1 MKSKS
6 RILLISTIII
16 FVLTIFIGTSYSLW
30 QAINTQ
36 KDSNVVTTSCFDI
49 EFRDG
54 NNINIENAYPISDE
68 KGLQKIPY
76 NLKLKSNCELGS
88 SFKIVV
94 NPLKSNTL
102 DSQFIKLA
110 IKENDNLKFAPK
122 TINELQVNN
131 EYDISKYSSSYTIL
145 EDNLYSKQEKEYKI
159 YLWMNIDAT
168 NSEMNKT
175 FKANFMIIN
184 TANSDIVSLDKKIL
198 NNNGGKEYIENK
210 GNPDFSKTS
219 VTQAYYDKLEDKTN
233 YTVDT
238 GMYST
243 EDDYGTSYY
252 FRGAVDNN
260 NVIFANFCWQ
270 IIRITGNN
278 SIRLIYNGIPDN
290 GTCPKVYGS
299 DSGISSGIF
308 NNSNDNAYVGYMYGT
323 VGSDNYNDTHANL
336 NSSNAKNKVDTWF
349 ENNLKEYQSLLTDT
363 LFCGDRS
370 IADKEGYWSSDDTAK
385 GYGKEV
391 TYYGAYARSNFSNN
405 PELKNK
411 PTLKCLNKNDR
422 YTVNDSNIGNAN
434 LTYPIALINADEI
447 ALAGGLGDVDNKGF
461 YLYTDAYTVSM
472 SASYFFSSKP
482 RVIFINRTGSFS
494 VGSKTFTNNGSFIL
508 RPIINLTPYIQTTG
522 NGTVND
528 PFVVKT
534 E

>member
-6 RILLISTIII
+6 KLLLISIIII
-16 FVLTIFIGTSYSLW
+16 FILTIFIGTSYSLW
-30 QAINTQ
+30 QIINTQ
-36 KDSNVVTTSCFDI
+36 EENNVVTTSCFNI
-49 EFRDG
+49 EFSGD
-54 NNINIENAYPISDE
+54 NDINIENTYPISDE

-76 NLKLKSNCELGS
+76 SLKLKNDCELGS
-88 SFKIVV
+88 SFKIII
-94 NPLKSNTL
+94 NSLKSNTL
-102 DSQFIKLA
+102 NNNYIKLA
-110 IKENDNLKFAPK
+110 IKENDNLKFTPK
-122 TINELQVNN
+122 TINKLQVND
-131 EYDISKYSSSYTIL
+131 EYDTSKFSSSYTIL
-145 EDNLYSKQEKEYKI
+145 EDNLYSEQEKEYKI
-159 YLWMNIDAT
+159 YLWMDIDAT
-168 NSEMNKT
+168 NSEMNKI

-184 TANSDIVSLDKKIL
+184 TVNSDIVSLDKKIL
-198 NNNGGKEYIENK
+198 DNNGGKEYIENK
-210 GNPDFSKTS
+210 GNPDFSKAS
-219 VTQAYYDKLEDKTN
+219 VTQAYYDKLEDKNN

-299 DSGISSGIF
+299 NSGISSDIF

-323 VGSDNYNDTHANL
+323 IGSDNYNDTHANL

-370 IADKEGYWSSDDTAK
+370 IADKEGYWASDDTAK
-385 GYGKEV
+385 GYRKEV

-405 PELKNK
+405 SELKNK

-422 YTVNDSNIGNAN
+422 YTVNNNNMGNAS
-434 LTYPIALINADEI
+434 LTYPVAIINADEI
-447 ALAGGLGDVDNKGF
+447 ALAGGLGGIINKNF
-461 YLYTDAYTVSM
+461 YLFTGSYTVSM
-472 SASYFFSSKP
+472 SASYFFNNES
-482 RVIFINRTGSFS
+482 RIIFINSYGSYS
-494 VGSKTFTNNGSFIL
+494 IGSQTFTNNNNFIL
-508 RPIINLTPYIQTTG
+508 RPVVNLTPYIQTTG
-522 NGTVND
+522 NGTINN

>member
-1 MKSKS
+1 MKLKS
-6 RILLISTIII
+6 RILFISTIII
-16 FVLTIFIGTSYSLW
+16 FILTIFIGTSYSLW
-30 QAINTQ
+30 QTINVQ
-36 KDSNVVTTSCFDI
+36 KDNNVVTTSCFGI
-49 EFRDG
+49 EFSDG

-76 NLKLKSNCELGS
+76 NLKLKNNCELGS

-94 NPLKSNTL
+94 NPLNSNTL
-102 DSQFIKLA
+102 DNQFIKLA
-110 IKENDNLKFAPK
+110 IKENDNLKFTPK

-131 EYDISKYSSSYTIL
+131 DYEASKYSSSYTIL
-145 EDNLYSKQEKEYKI
+145 EDNLYSKQEKNYKI

-184 TANSDIVSLDKKIL
+184 AANSDIVSLDRKIL
-198 NNNGGKEYIENK
+198 DNNGGKEYIENK
-210 GNPDFSKTS
+210 GNPDFSKAS
-219 VTQAYYDKLEDKTN
+219 VTQAYYDKLEDKTD

-290 GTCPKVYGS
+290 GTCPRVYGS
-299 DSGISSGIF
+299 DPGISSDIF

-336 NSSNAKNKVDTWF
+336 NSSNAKTEVDTWF

-370 IADKEGYWSSDDTAK
+370 IAGKEGYWASDDTAK
-385 GYGKEV
+385 GYGNEV

-405 PELKNK
+405 SELKNK

-422 YTVNDSNIGNAN
+422 YTVNDGNICNAN
-434 LTYPIALINADEI
+434 LTYPVALINADEI
-447 ALAGGLGDVDNKGF
+447 ALAGGLGDVGNNSF
-461 YLYTDAYTVSM
+461 YLYTNAYTVSM
-472 SASYFFSSKP
+472 SASYFLNNMA
-482 RVIFINRTGSFS
+482 RIIFINQGGSYS
-494 VGSKTFTNNGSFIL
+494 IGSLTMTSSSFIM
-508 RPIINLTPYIQTTG
+508 RPVINLTPYIQTTG

>member
-16 FVLTIFIGTSYSLW
+16 FILTIFIGTSYSLW
-30 QAINTQ
+30 QTINTQ
-36 KDSNVVTTSCFDI
+36 KDNNVVTTSCFDI
-49 EFRDG
+49 EFSDG
-54 NNINIENAYPISDE
+54 NNINIENAYPISDD
-68 KGLQKIPY
+68 KGLQKVPY
-76 NLKLKSNCELGS
+76 SLKLKNNCELGS

-102 DSQFIKLA
+102 DNQFIKLA
-110 IKENDNLKFAPK
+110 IKENDNLKFTPK

-131 EYDISKYSSSYTIL
+131 EYDTSKYSSSYTIL

-168 NSEMNKT
+168 NSEMNKI

-198 NNNGGKEYIENK
+198 DNNGGKEYIENK
-210 GNPDFSKTS
+210 GNPDFSKAS
-219 VTQAYYDKLEDKTN
+219 VTQDYYDKLEDKTN

-290 GTCPKVYGS
+290 GTCPKVFGNKVGVTES
-299 DSGISSGIF
+299 ETTF
-308 NNSNDNAYVGYMYGT
+308 NEDKDNAFVGYMYGT

-370 IADKEGYWSSDDTAK
+370 IADKEGYWASDDTTK
-385 GYGKEV
+385 GYRKEV
-391 TYYGAYARSNFSNN
+391 TYYGTYARSNFSNN
-405 PELKNK
+405 SELKNK

-422 YTVNDSNIGNAN
+422 YTVNDSNIGNAS
-434 LTYPIALINADEI
+434 LSYPVALINADEI
-447 ALAGGLGDVDNKGF
+447 AMAGGVGDVYNALF
-461 YLYTDAYTVSM
+461 YLYTHSYTASM
-472 SASYFFSSKP
+472 TPSYFFNNKA
-482 RVIFINRTGSFS
+482 RIIFINQGGSYS
-494 VGSKTFTNNGSFIL
+494 IGSLTMTSNSFIM
-508 RPIINLTPYIQTTG
+508 RPVINLTPYIQTTG
-522 NGTVND
+522 NGTIND
-528 PFVVKT
+528 PFKN
-534 E
+534 